1 MIPTYSKDEFPRA
14 ARRPAVAIRASTIS
28 PFMVMEVLRAA
39 NARQAAGGDVLHL
52 EIGQPSTPAPKGVI
66 AAAAHAL
73 AADRLAYTDALGLP
87 ALREGIARW
96 YQDRHGMVISPDRV
110 VVTTGSSGAFLL
122 AFLAAFD
129 PGDRVALAAPGY
141 PAYRNILKTAGLVPV
156 ELPTGPETR
165 FQPTPALLD
174 GLLAQGGGPIRGL
187 IVASPSNPTGT
198 MLAPAA
204 MAALGD
210 WCRRHGVWL
219 ISDEIYHGIEYGT
232 VPAATALAVDGGEG
246 AITINSF
253 SKYFSMTGWRL
264 GWAVVPER
272 LVRSVECLAQNL
284 YISPPTLSQHAAAA
298 AFDCVEELE
307 GHVARY
313 RRNRDIL
320 LDLLPAAGFGKLAP
334 ADGAFFIYADISD
347 RTDDSQAFCTRLL
360 NETGVA
366 LTPGVDFDPLR
377 GHHTVRISF
386 AGAESEMVEAARL
399 LKAWRA

>member
-1 MIPTYSKDEFPRA
+1 
-14 ARRPAVAIRASTIS
+14 
-28 PFMVMEVLRAA
+28 MVMEVLRAA

>member
-1 MIPTYSKDEFPRA
+1 MTPTDSKDEFPRA
-14 ARRPAVAIRASTIS
+14 AGQPAVAVRTSTIS

-96 YQDRHGMVISPDRV
+96 YQDRHGLVVSPHRV

-174 GLLAQGGGPIRGL
+174 ELLTRGGGPLRGL

-198 MLAPAA
+198 MLDAAA
-204 MAALGD
+204 MAALGA

-232 VPAATALAVDGGEG
+232 VPAATALAVDGGQG
-246 AITINSF
+246 AIALNSF

-284 YISPPTLSQHAAAA
+284 YISPPTLSQHAAVA
-298 AFDCVEELE
+298 AFGCVEELE

-320 LDLLPAAGFGKLAP
+320 LDLLPDAGFGRLAP
-334 ADGAFFIYADISD
+334 ADGAFFLYADISD
-347 RTDDSQAFCTRLL
+347 RTDDAQAFCTRLL

-366 LTPGVDFDPLR
+366 LTPGVDFDPAR

-386 AGAESEMVEAARL
+386 AGAEAEMVEAARR
-399 LKAWRA
+399 LKAWRG